1 MQVQALSRGNAV
13 ALLMFNGFLAARF
26 FGGRSHRRF
35 GVFSNAIEGCMMKAI
50 RSVALLAALAA
61 ILILP
66 LAENSAFA
74 QAPTGPQGGSPPPAQ
89 QQQNPTPPKA
99 PVTTPPPQAGVT
111 IAVDVPIVTLEVV
124 ATTEHGDII
133 TSLKK
138 ENFRVLD
145 NGVAQSI
152 TNFAP
157 TEAPITM
164 VLLLEFSSRGYGG
177 FFAYIGKYWSTALF
191 SSLQQKDWVA
201 LETFDMKTRVEVDF
215 TQNKDELLQGINHLY
230 FPGFSESNVFDAL
243 LETVDRL
250 KEVKGKKSIV
260 LLASGVDTFSKHT
273 LDQTMKELRQ
283 SDVTIFCIG
292 LDRAYQ
298 NFADMNGG
306 MRSTVRLNYL
316 QAENQ
321 LKTFAQE
328 TGGYAWFPQFSGE
341 MPGVFQDVAARLR
354 HQYSL
359 SYSPTTDA
367 KDGKF
372 HKVKVELVAP
382 DGGPLVVLDQKGK
395 KQKFQV
401 YAREGYQA
409 PKGGV
414 GD

>member
-1 MQVQALSRGNAV
+1 MVARQVIRQARVIASGK
-13 ALLMFNGFLAARF
+13 FLI
-26 FGGRSHRRF
+26 
-35 GVFSNAIEGCMMKAI
+35 AIKRCMMKAI
-50 RSVALLAALAA
+50 LLVFLLAVLATALV
-61 ILILP
+61 LP
-66 LAENSAFA
+66 LTENSVLA
-74 QAPTGPQGGSPPPAQ
+74 QAPTGPQGGAPPPPQ
-89 QQQNPTPPKA
+89 QQQNPAQPQA
-99 PVTTPPPQAGVT
+99 PATAQQPPQAGVT
-111 IAVDVPIVTLEVV
+111 IAVDVPIVTLDVV
-124 ATTEHGDII
+124 ATTQHGDII
-133 TSLKK
+133 PGLKK

-145 NGVAQSI
+145 DGVPQTI

-157 TEAPITM
+157 TDAPITM

-177 FFAYIGKYWSTALF
+177 YFAYIGRYWSTALF
-191 SSLQQKDWVA
+191 GALQPKDWIA
-201 LETFDMKTRVEVDF
+201 LETFDMKPRIEVDF
-215 TQNKDELLQGINHLY
+215 TQNKDEVLQGIYHLY

-250 KEVKGKKSIV
+250 KDVKGKKSIV

-273 LDQTMKELRQ
+273 LDQTMKQLRQ

-292 LDRAYQ
+292 LGRAYQ
-298 NFADMNGG
+298 NFADINGG
-306 MRSTVRLNYL
+306 LGNFARLNYL

-321 LKTFAQE
+321 LKTFSQE
-328 TGGYAWFPQFSGE
+328 TGGYAWFPQFAGE
-341 MPGVFQDVAARLR
+341 MPDVFRDVAAFLR

-359 SYSPTTDA
+359 SYSPTAGA

-382 DGGPLVVLDQKGK
+382 DGGPLTVLDQKGK

>member
-1 MQVQALSRGNAV
+1 
-13 ALLMFNGFLAARF
+13 
-26 FGGRSHRRF
+26 
-35 GVFSNAIEGCMMKAI
+35 MKAI
-50 RSVALLAALAA
+50 FSVVLLAALATC
-61 ILILP
+61 LVLP
-66 LAENSAFA
+66 LAENSVFA
-74 QAPTGPQGGSPPPAQ
+74 QAPTGPQGGAPPPPQ
-89 QQQNPTPPKA
+89 QQQNPTSQKPPTDA
-99 PVTTPPPQAGVT
+99 AQPPQAGVT
-111 IAVDVPIVTLEVV
+111 IAVDVPIVTLDVV
-124 ATTEHGDII
+124 ATTQRGDII
-133 TSLKK
+133 PGLKK

-145 NGVAQSI
+145 DGVPQTI

-164 VLLLEFSSRGYGG
+164 VLLMEFSSRGYGG

-191 SSLQQKDWVA
+191 PALQQKD
-201 LETFDMKTRVEVDF
+201 EVM
-215 TQNKDELLQGINHLY
+215 EGIYHLY

-250 KEVKGKKSIV
+250 KDVKGKKSIV
-260 LLASGVDTFSKHT
+260 LLASGVDTFSRHT
-273 LDQTMKELRQ
+273 LDQTMKQLRQ

-292 LDRAYQ
+292 LGRAFQ
-298 NFADMNGG
+298 NYADMNGG
-306 MRSTVRLNYL
+306 MGSLARLNYL

-321 LKTFAQE
+321 LKTFSQE
-328 TGGYAWFPQFSGE
+328 TGGYSWFPQFAGE
-341 MPGVFQDVAARLR
+341 MPDVFRDVAAFLR

-359 SYSPTTDA
+359 SYSPTAGA

-382 DGGPLVVLDQKGK
+382 DGGPLSIVDQKGK
-395 KQKFQV
+395 KQKYQV